1 MKKVLTI
8 YISAGEVSGDLHGAE
23 LVKALQTLSPLP
35 IRFCGTGGD
44 AMRAAG
50 VDLFHHVDELA
61 TMGIWEVIKRIGF
74 FKRLLRETIER
85 VRGLKPDLFISIDY
99 PGFNLRLAE
108 GIRPSGIKAVHYISP
123 KVWVWKANRIPKIAA
138 AYDLLLC
145 IFPFEPR
152 LFSKTGLK
160 AIYVGNPL
168 VGEVRQTLEKP
179 GQPLPWR
186 GAPRI
191 GLLPGS
197 RLEEVHRLMPIML
210 KAVERIRQRFPTASF
225 LIPTPTERV
234 RRAVCRFALP
244 DSITVISGQSLEVM
258 RQADTAVIASG
269 TATLESVLVGCPTV
283 LIYRVAKLTEWFA
296 RCVIHSIRH
305 VGLANIIAE
314 REVIPELLQEQ
325 CNPQAVANQVC
336 RLLTDTAVKQAMLN
350 DFSEVRDALGKG
362 DASAAAARSI
372 LDLMRL

>member
-108 GIRPSGIKAVHYISP
+108 GIRTSGIKAVHYISP

-179 GQPLPWR
+179 WRPLPWR

-244 DSITVISGQSLEVM
+244 DSITVISGHSLEVM
-258 RQADTAVIASG
+258 RQADAAVIASG

-336 RLLTDTAVKQAMLN
+336 RLLTDTTVKQAMLN

-372 LDLMRL
+372 IDLMRL

>member
-85 VRGLKPDLFISIDY
+85 VRRLKPDLFISIDY

-108 GIRPSGIKAVHYISP
+108 GIRTSGIKAVHYISP
-123 KVWVWKANRIPKIAA
+123 KVWVWKANRIPKIEA

-179 GQPLPWR
+179 WQPLPWR

-210 KAVERIRQRFPTASF
+210 KAVDRIRQRFPTASF

-258 RQADTAVIASG
+258 RQADAAVIASG
-269 TATLESVLVGCPTV
+269 TATLESVLAGCPTV

-336 RLLTDTAVKQAMLN
+336 RLLTDTTVKQAMLN

-372 LDLMRL
+372 IDLMRL

>member
-108 GIRPSGIKAVHYISP
+108 GIRTSGIKAVHYISP

-152 LFSKTGLK
+152 LFSKTGLR

-168 VGEVRQTLEKP
+168 VAEVRQTLEKP
-179 GQPLPWR
+179 WRPLPWR

-258 RQADTAVIASG
+258 RQADAAVIASG

-336 RLLTDTAVKQAMLN
+336 RLLTDTTVKQAMLN

-372 LDLMRL
+372 IDLMRL

>member
-1 MKKVLTI
+1 MKRELTV

-35 IRFCGTGGD
+35 IRFCGTGGN

-50 VDLFHHVDELA
+50 VELFHHVDELA
-61 TMGIWEVIKRIGF
+61 TMGIWEVIKRIVF
-74 FKRLLRETIER
+74 FKRLLRETIDR
-85 VRGLKPDLFISIDY
+85 VRTLKPDLFISIDY

-108 GIRPSGIKAVHYISP
+108 GIRTSGIKAVHYISP

-145 IFPFEPR
+145 IFPFEPS

-168 VGEVRQTLEKP
+168 VGEVRRTLEKP
-179 GQPLPWR
+179 WATLPWR
-186 GAPRI
+186 GVPRI

-197 RLEEVHRLMPIML
+197 RLEEVRRLMPIML

-234 RRAVCRFALP
+234 RQAVCCFSLP
-244 DSITVISGQSLEVM
+244 DSITVVPGQSLEVM
-258 RQADTAVIASG
+258 RQADAAVIASG
-269 TATLESVLVGCPTV
+269 TATLESVLAGCPTV

-296 RCVIHSIRH
+296 RCVIHTIRH
-305 VGLANIIAE
+305 VGLANIIAG

-325 CNPQAVANQVC
+325 CNPQAVADQVC
-336 RLLTDTAVKQAMLN
+336 RLLTDTAAKQAMLN
-350 DFSEVRDALGKG
+350 DFSEVREALGDG
-362 DASAAAARSI
+362 DASAVAARAI
-372 LDLMRL
+372 LDLLRL

>member
-1 MKKVLTI
+1 MTI

-108 GIRPSGIKAVHYISP
+108 GIRTSGIKAVHYISP

-152 LFSKTGLK
+152 LFSKTGLR

-179 GQPLPWR
+179 WRSLPWR

-210 KAVERIRQRFPTASF
+210 KAVERIRQRFPAASF

-258 RQADTAVIASG
+258 RQADAAVIASG

-372 LDLMRL
+372 IDLMRL

>member
-108 GIRPSGIKAVHYISP
+108 GIRTSGIKAVHYISP

-210 KAVERIRQRFPTASF
+210 KAVDRIRQRFPTASF

-244 DSITVISGQSLEVM
+244 DSITVISGHSLEVM
-258 RQADTAVIASG
+258 RQADAAVIASG

-336 RLLTDTAVKQAMLN
+336 RLLTDTTVKQAMLN

-372 LDLMRL
+372 IDLMRL